1 VVALVGLA
9 AGFAAVGLSDRGE
22 TSRGQIAASQN
33 SAGQNSAGQVSPVQ
47 NADPLVDRRAEAERR
62 ERAEDALARLLGPR
76 LMTSVDATHREML
89 LKIAE
94 DGAPRAVGMVACF
107 APGTPDETMRA
118 FTILNNQFN
127 PRFTSG
133 PRWGPTALDPGST
146 GTDGTPTTIT
156 WSIVN
161 DGLNIPGFNGEP
173 ASPSDLRARL
183 DALYGSSATWL
194 PIFQGVFDR
203 WQALTGLN
211 YVYQPTDDGAV
222 FDDSLPGSEGAAGLR
237 GDVRISGH
245 IIDGPSGVLAYNFY
259 PDGGDMVID
268 SGDFDTGGFYLTTTS
283 SSLRLRNVL
292 SHEHGHGMGEPHVCP
307 VHATKLM
314 EPFAQTTFDG
324 PQHDDIRGA
333 HQRYGD
339 IHEPD
344 DSTAQATVLSI
355 TSPSTTVLG
364 TPPAPAMSF
373 GSTLSLDA
381 NGEQDYFRFTAQPGV
396 AYTLTLTPV
405 GHPYEDNPQSGSC
418 CASGSCCY
426 GAFINSASRMNL
438 DLQLIAA
445 NGSTV
450 LQTAN
455 LNPVGVAETV
465 TNFAV
470 TGGVAENVFVRVF
483 ETGSA
488 DDVQL
493 YTLTINAAASGP
505 LAMGPAGLVPTRVT
519 PGATSNFDVWI
530 RRGTGTVVGTPQ
542 LEYRIGSG
550 GTITSPLTNLGGG
563 LYRATLPSVP
573 CGQDLKWLVSAN
585 ATTGTSTLPSSG
597 FFTALAVGA
606 ETTVFSD
613 TFETNL
619 GWTTSMQSI
628 GGTVTGL
635 WERSE
640 PVGNGN
646 QPQDD
651 ITPGAG
657 TLCYVTQNAIDCDGT
672 GIADIDNGSVILTS
686 PVFSLAG
693 MESATVS
700 YWRSVYFNTAGD
712 TFVAEIS
719 SNGGSSWTPLETVL
733 PTTDTRGGWIFKSF
747 DLSGTTLTATMRLRF
762 TASDFNPQSQGEAAV
777 DDVLITGHNCPATCP
792 ADVDDG
798 SGTGT
803 PDGGVT
809 IDDLIYYLSLF
820 ENGDIGADV
829 DDGSGTGTPDG
840 GVTIDDLI
848 YYLTRFE
855 AGC

>member
-1 VVALVGLA
+1 MHGTRIGAVIALVGLA
-9 AGFAAVGLSDRGE
+9 AGFAAVGTSDHVE
-22 TSRGQIAASQN
+22 KTPSL
-33 SAGQNSAGQVSPVQ
+33 GQVLGE
-47 NADPLVDRRAEAERR
+47 DRTIDRRAEALRR
-62 ERAEDALARLLGPR
+62 ERAEDALARLLGPQ
-76 LMTSVDATHREML
+76 LAGSVDGAHREML
-89 LKIAE
+89 LRIAE

-107 APGTPDETMRA
+107 APDTPDATMRA
-118 FTILNNQFN
+118 FTILNIQFN
-127 PRFTSG
+127 PRFSNG
-133 PRWGPTALDPGST
+133 PRWGATALDPGST

-161 DGLNIPGFNGEP
+161 DGINIPGFNGEP
-173 ASPSDLRARL
+173 DSPSDLRARL

-203 WQALTGLN
+203 WQALSGLN

-222 FDDSLPGSEGAAGLR
+222 FDDSLPGSEGSAGVR
-237 GDVRISGH
+237 GDVRIAGH

-259 PDGGDMVID
+259 PNGGDMVID
-268 SGDFDTGGFYLTTTS
+268 SGDFDAGGFYLTTSS

-292 SHEHGHGMGEPHVCP
+292 SHEHGHGMGAPHVCP

-339 IHEPD
+339 TNEPD
-344 DSTAQATVLSI
+344 DSTAQATLLTVS
-355 TSPSTTVLG
+355 SPSTTVLG
-364 TPPAPAMSF
+364 TPPAPAMNF

-381 NGEQDYFRFTAQPGV
+381 NGEQDHFRFTAQPGV
-396 AYTLTLTPV
+396 AYTLTLTPI

-418 CASGSCCY
+418 CGSGSCCY
-426 GAFINSASRMNL
+426 GSYLDSASRMNL
-438 DLQLIAA
+438 DLQLIAS

-455 LNPVGVAETV
+455 LTPAGVAEAI

-470 TGGVAENVFVRVF
+470 TGGVSETVYVRVF
-483 ETGSA
+483 GTGTA

-493 YTLTINAAASGP
+493 YTLTITAGASGP

-519 PGATSNFDVWI
+519 PNATSNFDVWI
-530 RRGTGTVVGTPQ
+530 RRGTGTVTGTPQ
-542 LEYRIGSG
+542 LNYRIGSG
-550 GTITSPLTNLGGG
+550 GTLTSNLTNLGGG

-573 CGQDLKWLVSAN
+573 CGQGLEWFISA
-585 ATTGTSTLPSSG
+585 TSTVGPTSFPTG
-597 FFTALAVGA
+597 FYSALATGG
-606 ETTVFSD
+606 ETPVFSD

-619 GWTTSMQSI
+619 GWTTSIQSI
-628 GGTVTGL
+628 GGTVTGM
-635 WERSE
+635 WERAE

-657 TLCYVTQNAIDCDGT
+657 TLCYVTTNALDCDGA

-700 YWRSVYFNTAGD
+700 YWRSVFFNTAGD

-719 SNGGSSWTPLETVL
+719 SNGGGTWTPLETVL

-747 DLSGTTLTATMRLRF
+747 DLSGSAFSGVTLTSTMRLRF
-762 TASDFNPQSQGEAAV
+762 TASDFNPQSQGEAAL
-777 DDVLITGHNCPATCP
+777 DDVLVTGHNCPPSC
-792 ADVDDG
+792 V
-798 SGTGT
+798 
-803 PDGGVT
+803 
-809 IDDLIYYLSLF
+809 
-820 ENGDIGADV
+820 ADV